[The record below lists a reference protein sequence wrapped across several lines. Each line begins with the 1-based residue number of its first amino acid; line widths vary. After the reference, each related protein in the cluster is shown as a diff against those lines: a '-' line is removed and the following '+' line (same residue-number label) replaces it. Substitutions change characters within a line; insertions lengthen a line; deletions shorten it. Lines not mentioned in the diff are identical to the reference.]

1 MFEVQ
6 RVFVV
11 FRMAFDRTHLQNE
24 IREFNV
30 ADMMFGQRLDDRITA
45 ADGVDAAQGDV
56 ANIIDGFVVS
66 QIDAENIE
74 ASLRFNVAEEHVLN
88 GERLG

>member
-6 RVFVV
+6 RVLFV
-11 FRMAFDRTHLQNE
+11 FWMAFDRTHLQYE

-30 ADMMFGQRLDDRITA
+30 ANMMFGQRFDDRITA

-56 ANIIDGFVVS
+56 ANVIDGFVV
-66 QIDAENIE
+66 
-74 ASLRFNVAEEHVLN
+74 
-88 GERLG
+88 G